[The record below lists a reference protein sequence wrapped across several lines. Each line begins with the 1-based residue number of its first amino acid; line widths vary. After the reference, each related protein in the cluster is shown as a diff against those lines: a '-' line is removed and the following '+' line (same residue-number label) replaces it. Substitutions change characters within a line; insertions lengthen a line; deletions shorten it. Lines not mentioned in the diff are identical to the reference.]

1 MSTEAEGFV
10 LVYGKCTV
18 HKTLSLEGANTVDA
32 CCLSVYT
39 IAAYVKQNLT

>member
-1 MSTEAEGFV
+1 MSTEAEGFM

-18 HKTLSLEGANTVDA
+18 HKTLSLEGANTVVDA

-39 IAAYVKQNLT
+39 IASLG